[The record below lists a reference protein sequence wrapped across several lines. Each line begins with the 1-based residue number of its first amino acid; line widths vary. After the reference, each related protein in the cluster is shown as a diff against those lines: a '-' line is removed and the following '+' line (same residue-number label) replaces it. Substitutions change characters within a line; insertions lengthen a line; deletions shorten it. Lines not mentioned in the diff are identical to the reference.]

1 MIKIN
6 LLREPTVKR
15 RSWSPGISRYNLIAL
30 VVAVAVLGLAVAW
43 YWHLTSKKEE
53 LTAERERQQ
62 RLYASLS
69 QVDQQL
75 QAARQVKERLD
86 QRVALI
92 ERLRDNQE
100 GPVRLMNSLLSSMPA
115 SPKLWLTSLAQKN
128 RSVTIEGRAF
138 DVPTIADFIADL
150 GRLPHF
156 LNVDLEFWEEQ
167 EESIAFKLNCQLGEE

>member
-6 LLREPTVKR
+6 LLREPTVKK
-15 RSWSPGISRYNLIAL
+15 RSWSPSVSRYNLIAM
-30 VVAVAVLGLAVAW
+30 VVAVLVLGLAVAW
-43 YWHLTSKKEE
+43 YWHLSSQKEE
-53 LTAERERQQ
+53 MMAEKERQQ

-75 QAARQVKERLD
+75 QAARQIKERLD

-92 ERLRDNQE
+92 ERLRANQK

-115 SPKLWLTSLAQKN
+115 SPKLWLTSLAQKSE
-128 RSVTIEGRAF
+128 SVTIEGRSF
-138 DVPTIADFIADL
+138 DVPAIADFIADL

-156 LNVDLEFWEEQ
+156 LNVDLEFWEE
-167 EESIAFKLNCQLGEE
+167 EETSIHFKLNCQLGKE